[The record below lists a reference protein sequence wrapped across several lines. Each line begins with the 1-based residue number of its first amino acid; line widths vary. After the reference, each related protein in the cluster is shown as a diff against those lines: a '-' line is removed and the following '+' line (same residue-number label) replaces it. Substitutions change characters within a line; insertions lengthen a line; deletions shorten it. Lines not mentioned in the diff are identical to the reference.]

1 MNDPEA
7 IAEILNLYNKHGWIL
22 RRVLL
27 SKSADSAAPDS
38 PADQFGGAEIRDS
51 DIDAL
56 WFSRRSRPG
65 EEAWELRALTATPF
79 ALLEIVPEQ
88 TSETDRE
95 AILSKTENR
104 MRETITRGRTKN
116 N

>member
-7 IAEILNLYNKHGWIL
+7 IAEILNRYKKHGWIL

-27 SKSADSAAPDS
+27 SRPAGSAAPDI
-38 PADQFGGAEIRDS
+38 PGDQFSGAEIRDS

-65 EEAWELRALTATPF
+65 SEAWELRALTATPF
-79 ALLEIVPEQ
+79 ALLEVIPE
-88 TSETDRE
+88 ETGETQRE
-95 AILSKTENR
+95 AILAATENR
-104 MRETITRGRTKN
+104 MRETIVRGQTKN